1 MRVHKPDEDRKLILK
16 NSVRHRPR
24 AKRSR
29 NMVTW
34 KSHSMP
40 HSMASVRQSGA
51 APPRPTALCHVS
63 GGWGICFRDL
73 SRNLHPC
80 SHSLNR
86 AAGDGVSVLSF
97 PLCTATMWWHW
108 TPWDTQNR
116 QELRGPLTLSRWPY
130 KNWLWV
136 MNLHRI
142 PLRLRGCSSET
153 IWWANPPVSSWHS
166 CICLS
171 KDWPMA
177 VYYFSQR
184 LRFLKIQHSLHNDHF
199 MPGCTPIITPFIS
212 VNFSFAMSKRL
223 YTLKIK
229 IFWNGPEMSCRCER
243 NVYPH
248 WHLTWQINNPNLSR
262 KILSNPMWSQMF
274 AL

>member
-1 MRVHKPDEDRKLILK
+1 
-16 NSVRHRPR
+16 
-24 AKRSR
+24 
-29 NMVTW
+29 
-34 KSHSMP
+34 
-40 HSMASVRQSGA
+40 MASVRQPGT

-116 QELRGPLTLSRWPY
+116 QELRGPLTLSRRPY

-153 IWWANPPVSSWHS
+153 IWWANLPWVLHTAASVFPRTAPWQFIIFSTDWDSSKFNNLNMTTSS
-166 CICLS
+166 CLAALLS
-171 KDWPMA
+171 
-177 VYYFSQR
+177 
-184 LRFLKIQHSLHNDHF
+184 LSLSSTALSVHF
-199 MPGCTPIITPFIS
+199 
-212 VNFSFAMSKRL
+212 
-223 YTLKIK
+223 
-229 IFWNGPEMSCRCER
+229 R
-243 NVYPH
+243 NKN
-248 WHLTWQINNPNLSR
+248 I
-262 KILSNPMWSQMF
+262 
-274 AL
+274 